1 MQLRQWFMGKHVDD
15 INRKRKCHHI
25 PNMGTWFAGKGLA
38 KALSFNNSR
47 DAIRKHLDER
57 WGNEA
62 LPNEK
67 EKNYEKE
74 TY

>member
-15 INRKRKCHHI
+15 ISRKRKCHHI
-25 PNMGTWFAGKGLA
+25 PNMGTWFAEKDVA

-57 WGNEA
+57 WENEA
-62 LPNEK
+62 FPHDK